1 VSDLM
6 ERMRHPVTGH
16 PRYAAFMEFAY
27 TLKYLE
33 LISVREA
40 VRLTGGV
47 FGVVEDDGYSK

>member
-1 VSDLM
+1 M